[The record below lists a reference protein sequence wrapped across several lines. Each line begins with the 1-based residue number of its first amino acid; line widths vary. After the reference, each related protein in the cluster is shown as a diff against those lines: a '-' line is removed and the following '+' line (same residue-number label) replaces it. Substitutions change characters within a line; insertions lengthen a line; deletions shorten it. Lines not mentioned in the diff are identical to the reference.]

1 MIADL
6 IKKNRSCRRFHQN
19 RFVSV
24 ETLKELVNLARL
36 SASAANRQ
44 PLRFILSADPE
55 TNKKIFPC
63 LTWAAYLKDW
73 PGPADGEQPG
83 AYIVILGDTEITTD
97 FWSDDGIAGWS
108 ILLGAREKGLAGC
121 FIGAIN
127 KDRLRQTLAI
137 DPKYKIMLVIA
148 LGEPA
153 ETAVIEDVGPD
164 GGIRYWR
171 DENGVH
177 HVPKRSINDI
187 IIDAYDKTP

>member
-6 IKKNRSCRRFHQN
+6 IKKNRSCRRFHQDHP
-19 RFVSV
+19 VSV
-24 ETLKELVNLARL
+24 ETLKELVNLARM

-63 LTWAAYLKDW
+63 LAWAAYLKDW
-73 PGPADGEQPG
+73 PGPAEGEQPA

-127 KDRLRQTLAI
+127 KERLRQAIAI
-137 DPKYKIMLVIA
+137 DPKYNIMLVIA

-153 ETAVIEDVGPD
+153 ETAVIDNVGPD

-171 DENGVH
+171 DENGIH
-177 HVPKRSINDI
+177 HVPKRSLDDI
-187 IIDAYDKTP
+187 ILKLFEPS

>member
-6 IKKNRSCRRFHQN
+6 IKNNRSCRRFHQD
-19 RFVSV
+19 RLVFV
-24 ETLKELVNLARL
+24 ETLRELVDLARI

-44 PLRFILSADPE
+44 PLRFILSADPQ
-55 TNKKIFPC
+55 TNEKIFPC
-63 LTWAAYLKDW
+63 LTWAAYLKEW
-73 PGPADGEQPG
+73 PGPAEGERPA
-83 AYIVILGDTEITTD
+83 AYIVILGDTTITTD

-153 ETAVIEDVGPD
+153 ETAVIDPVGPD

-177 HVPKRSINDI
+177 HVPKRSLNDI
-187 IIDAYDKTP
+187 ILKVY

>member
-6 IKKNRSCRRFHQN
+6 IKKNRSCRRFHQAHS
-19 RFVSV
+19 VSV
-24 ETLKELVNLARL
+24 EALKELVNLARM

-55 TNKKIFPC
+55 TNGKIFPC

-73 PGPADGEQPG
+73 PGPAEGEQPA

-127 KDRLRQTLAI
+127 RDRLRQTLAI

-148 LGEPA
+148 IGEPA
-153 ETAVIEDVGPD
+153 ETAVIEPLGPE
-164 GGIRYWR
+164 GSIRYWR

-177 HVPKRSINDI
+177 HVPKRSIDDI
-187 IIDAYDKTP
+187 IIEVYDERP